1 MMASKVDMNPDS
13 VTSEDAAQSG
23 GPRRA
28 DAVRNREKV
37 IAAAEQVFAEHGI
50 EAGIP
55 EVAER
60 AGVGKG
66 TVYRNFETK
75 DDLVAA
81 ILTRRMRRLD
91 EGIVAA
97 LESGDPGQGFR
108 QVLYDAA
115 VRASHLSFPTGL
127 YWPGRNPELDEEKAR
142 TKQHMA
148 ELLAAAQEE
157 GEVRMDARPEEVWNL
172 FGGVCRT
179 LTDAGE
185 KDPKTWRR
193 HTDLVI
199 DAFRPAP

>member
-1 MMASKVDMNPDS
+1 MAPPGSRS
-13 VTSEDAAQSG
+13 VADEAAEAEL
-23 GPRRA
+23 PRRA

-81 ILTRRMRRLD
+81 ILTQRMRRLD

-97 LESGDPGQGFR
+97 LESDDPGEGLR
-108 QVLYDAA
+108 RVLHDAA
-115 VRASHLSFPTGL
+115 VRASHLSFPVGF
-127 YWPGRNPELDEEKAR
+127 YWPGKNPELDEAKAN
-142 TKQHMA
+142 TKRHMA
-148 ELLAAAQEE
+148 KLVAAAKKQ
-157 GEVRMDARPEEVWNL
+157 GELRKDAKPDEIWNL
-172 FGGVCRT
+172 FGGICRT

-185 KDPKTWRR
+185 KDPKAWRR
-193 HTDLVI
+193 HTELVI
-199 DAFRPAP
+199 DAFRP